1 MKKNKR
7 IKILAPAK
15 INLYLEVG
23 EKRNDGYHN
32 VCTVMQ
38 NICLFDEINLSLDD
52 SDIDFDCNWSDVR
65 FGDNKVACK
74 NSNNIAYRAAVR
86 LKNYLGESR
95 GVKIKIKKH
104 IPVAAGLGGG
114 SSDAASVIKGLLKLW
129 HKRIQS
135 NELKKIAFKLGADVN
150 FFLYGGCCMAGNI
163 GENITPLKP
172 GWIRRPLWMV
182 LVNPVFS
189 LSTADVYNDLRISNT
204 IDTGIIDGVK
214 KLDKRNL
221 GSIMFNRLEEVV
233 FRWYPEL
240 EEIKRRLILSGCIG
254 SLMTGSGPTIF
265 GVFGKQADAKKAYR
279 DIKKQYPHSWL
290 TKTIGVRY
298 CDLH

>member
-7 IKILAPAK
+7 IKVPAPAK

-32 VCTVMQ
+32 VRTVMQ
-38 NICLFDEINLSLDD
+38 NICLFDEVNLSLDD
-52 SDIDFDCNWSDVR
+52 SGIDFDCN

-74 NSNNIAYRAAVR
+74 NSNNIAYRAAVL

-129 HKRIQS
+129 HKRIQLS
-135 NELKKIAFKLGADVN
+135 ELKKIAFKLGADVN
-150 FFLYGGCCMAGNI
+150 FFLYGGCCMAENI
-163 GENITPLKP
+163 GEDITPLKP
-172 GWIRRPLWMV
+172 GWIRKPLWVV
-182 LVNPVFS
+182 LANPGFC
-189 LSTADVYNDLRISNT
+189 LSTADVYNNLRTSNT
-204 IDTGIIDGVK
+204 MDTGIIDGVK
-214 KLDKRNL
+214 KLDKHNL
-221 GSIMFNRLEEVV
+221 GPVMFNRLEEVV
-233 FRWYPEL
+233 FKWYPEL
-240 EEIKRRLILSGCIG
+240 EEIKKKFVLSGCIG

-265 GVFGKQADAKKAYR
+265 SIFDKQVVAKKAYR

-290 TKTIGVRY
+290 TKTK
-298 CDLH
+298 DD